1 MAVPTFTRI
10 CGALLLAGA
19 LAACSSTSTSSGQP
33 TQSTG
38 SATVG
43 TSSPSSGSSS
53 SPSAGSS
60 SSPSSSPSSGSA
72 SSGAAE
78 GTTHV
83 DIRNFLFE
91 PAALTLRP
99 GATVTVTNQDS
110 TAHTLTADDKSFDTG
125 TIAPGATATIT
136 APQQSGPHAYICT
149 IHPFMHGTLT
159 VS

>member
-33 TQSTG
+33 TQSAG

-43 TSSPSSGSSS
+43 TSSPS
-53 SPSAGSS
+53 AGSS
-60 SSPSSSPSSGSA
+60 

-91 PAALTLRP
+91 PAALTLSP
-99 GATVTVTNQDS
+99 GATLTVTNQDS

>member
-1 MAVPTFTRI
+1 MTVPTFTRI

-19 LAACSSTSTSSGQP
+19 LAACSSSSTGSGQP
-33 TQSTG
+33 TQSAG

-43 TSSPSSGSSS
+43 TSSPSA

-60 SSPSSSPSSGSA
+60 SA
-72 SSGAAE
+72 SAAE

-91 PAALTLRP
+91 PAALTLSP
-99 GATVTVTNQDS
+99 GATLTVTNQDS